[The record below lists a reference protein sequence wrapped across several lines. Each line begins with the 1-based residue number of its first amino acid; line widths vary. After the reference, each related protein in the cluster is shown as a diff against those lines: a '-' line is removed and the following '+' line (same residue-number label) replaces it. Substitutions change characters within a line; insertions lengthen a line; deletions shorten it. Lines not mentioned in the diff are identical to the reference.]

1 MPDSFKKTCGEF
13 TIEVSP
19 PSPRW
24 VTVYHNRH
32 GDKGRREEIGGFSA
46 DDLHDLKY
54 LVDRALAEVSEM
66 EREMALRMAR

>member
-1 MPDSFKKTCGEF
+1 
-13 TIEVSP
+13 
-19 PSPRW
+19 
-24 VTVYHNRH
+24 VTLYHNRH
-32 GDKGRREEIGGFSA
+32 GDKGRREAIGGFSS